1 MKNMLRT
8 LLICLARILCLASA
22 LVACDKPVD
31 ETPTDTSTEAPD
43 GTPTEAPTED
53 GKSEVEIA
61 TNGVEVVR
69 HTIMDNTVKV
79 FMYQIEEANGQE
91 TVKCSL
97 VAYSAA
103 DNTVLDYVIFD
114 LKVNGQRVQ
123 FGCFNGLNWSGSKIN
138 VSIRDLD
145 GVETIYTLDVNK

>member
-1 MKNMLRT
+1 MNNMLRT
-8 LLICLARILCLASA
+8 LLICLALILCLASA

-31 ETPTDTSTEAPD
+31 ETPTDTSAEAPD
-43 GTPTEAPTED
+43 GTPTEE